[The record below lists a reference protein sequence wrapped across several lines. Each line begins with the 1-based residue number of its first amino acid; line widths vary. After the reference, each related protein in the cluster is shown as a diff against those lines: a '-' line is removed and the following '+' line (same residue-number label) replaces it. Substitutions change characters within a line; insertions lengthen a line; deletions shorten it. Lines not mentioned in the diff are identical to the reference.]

1 MNNKVDELLKTLKD
15 VIQAYLDENEV
26 SVAEMIGSLECLK
39 QAYVEQAFEEDDED

>member
-1 MNNKVDELLKTLKD
+1 MNNKVDELIGTLKD
-15 VIQAYLDENEV
+15 IIQAYLDENEV